1 MRKKHIVVLA
11 TSSLLIIG
19 GIAAG
24 TRHLTRE
31 VYPFVKQNA
40 QRVVVAGSVHQS
52 DHLEFDWSLYEDPS
66 RPEFWDDGDGAPPR
80 PLRHLAAH
88 PTKENAER
96 VKRWLALQI
105 EVIAKVGKLLNE
117 DSKAPSPLLSS
128 LEGSTFSNSLIK
140 KVSMDGEPEQ
150 RLDNVRIVNLYRAG
164 CSACQKSKDTIKRL
178 EEAGAQ
184 ILHVQTDFGKLP
196 ALYEGSRE
204 YTKEF
209 QDHFAHEVTPTLFIK
224 IEGKEPEMI
233 EGYVDF
239 ETLHSH
245 LVDLLGD
252 TDDKK

>member
-1 MRKKHIVVLA
+1 MRKKHIAVLV
-11 TSSLLIIG
+11 TSALLIIG
-19 GIAAG
+19 GFTVEIRRLISGSNPFLKQG
-24 TRHLTRE
+24 T
-31 VYPFVKQNA
+31 

-52 DHLEFDWSLYEDPS
+52 DHLEFDWSLYEDAS

-117 DSKAPSPLLSS
+117 DGKSPSPLLSS
-128 LEGSTFSNSLIK
+128 LDGSVLSNNLIK
-140 KVSMDGEPEQ
+140 KVSIDGESEK
-150 RLDNVRIVNLYRAG
+150 RLDNVRIVNLYRSG

-178 EEAGAQ
+178 EQAGAQ

-233 EGYVDF
+233 EGYVDY